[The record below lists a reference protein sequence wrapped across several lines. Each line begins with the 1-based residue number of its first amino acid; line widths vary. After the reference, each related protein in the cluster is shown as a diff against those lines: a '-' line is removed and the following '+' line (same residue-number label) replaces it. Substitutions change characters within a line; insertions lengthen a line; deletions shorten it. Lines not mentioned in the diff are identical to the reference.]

1 MIEKFIAALILA
13 GTLFMAGDGIAK
25 HNHSQT
31 GFGVCLLVLYVVVLF
46 LTRNRVQR
54 EGRNRRSGKEAKDKK

>member
-1 MIEKFIAALILA
+1 MIDKLIAALVLA
-13 GTLFMAGDGIAK
+13 GTLFMAGDGIVK

-46 LTRNRVQR
+46 LTRNRVRR
-54 EGRNRRSGKEAKDKK
+54 ERRSGKEAKDKK